1 MKILPW
7 RDRQTPTSFQ
17 SDMEEFMNRFPFSE
31 TASRLPE
38 IFGRRAMPRVNIAET
53 EKSWCVSVELPG
65 LNEKDIVVQLM
76 GEQLLISGE
85 RKWEEE
91 KKNKEY
97 HTVESQYGS
106 FERAIRLPGNVRLD
120 PESITATYKRGILEV
135 TVPKLE
141 PTPAAKIPV
150 KSN

>member
-7 RDRQTPTSFQ
+7 RERQPSSPFATEV
-17 SDMEEFMNRFPFSE
+17 EEFLNRFPFSDA
-31 TASRLPE
+31 ASRLPDV
-38 IFGRRAMPRVNIAET
+38 FGRRVMPPVNIAET
-53 EKSWCVSVELPG
+53 EKAWCVSVELPG
-65 LNEKDIVVQLM
+65 LNEKDIQVQLM
-76 GEQLLISGE
+76 GDQLLISGE

-97 HTVESQYGS
+97 HTVESQYGC
-106 FERAIRLPGNVRLD
+106 FERAIRLPGNVR
-120 PESITATYKRGILEV
+120 PEPENVTATYKKGILEV

-150 KSN
+150 KSS

>member
-7 RDRQTPTSFQ
+7 RERPSPISLQ
-17 SDMEEFMNRFPFSE
+17 SELEELMNRFPFKDS
-31 TASRLPE
+31 ASGLPE
-38 IFGRRAMPRVNIAET
+38 IFGRRVVPPVNIAET

-65 LNEKDIVVQLM
+65 LHEKDIQVQLM

-91 KKNKEY
+91 KRNKEY

-106 FERAIRLPGNVRLD
+106 FERSIRLPANVRLD
-120 PESITATYKRGILEV
+120 PENISATYKRGILEV

-150 KSN
+150 RSN

>member
-7 RDRQTPTSFQ
+7 RERPSPISLQ
-17 SDMEEFMNRFPFSE
+17 SELEELMNRFPFKDS
-31 TASRLPE
+31 ASRLPE
-38 IFGRRAMPRVNIAET
+38 IFGRRVVPPVNIAET

-65 LNEKDIVVQLM
+65 LQEKDIQVQLM

-91 KKNKEY
+91 KRNKEY

-106 FERAIRLPGNVRLD
+106 FERSIRLPANVRLD
-120 PESITATYKRGILEV
+120 PENISATYKRGILEV

-150 KSN
+150 RSN